1 MSEFQGFAS
10 KDLKRRP
17 FRGTLTLISMSSAV
31 ASTTFIFLFGN
42 VLLDV
47 TTYSLARALSISMG
61 TFFATFVWSILLLVF
76 ILGAVVVST
85 TISLEMVTRR
95 RDIGLMKA
103 MGTLMDSIFDFF
115 MAQSVIVL
123 LASIAVGLAAGTII
137 YIVGMIWLAGVM
149 PGIEF
154 SLDFPWLQLSVL
166 AILYIIAGYFSAQKP
181 IYDTIKE
188 SPSLTLNPDV
198 GMRVRKSGFLDGLGL
213 SFRIASKGTGRRL
226 KGTRR
231 TILALFLSF
240 SIASLL
246 WIGGGVVETTS
257 QSYMIRSM
265 GSNVVA
271 IGNPN
276 MLNQYYNAYSLYGSP
291 LNDSFNFIDPTDMIN
306 SSLVNDLQGVLG
318 VTGIEPRLV
327 IYGNVQEGQGHVW
340 NDELQQ
346 YETIGQQR
354 EGAALLVGVDWT
366 STLSDWYFE
375 GNKINDSQQVW
386 LGGTIANELFDDPLV
401 QFLKVAGNSLE
412 VKALAFDSLNGGMMA
427 LMNLATLQGDYGVT
441 GYNLLL
447 VQVQSYNDIVINQIQ
462 ELAQNYG
469 LSIFRQQSVLN
480 ENLAAIHSIWI
491 LLNPLAMMALISSF
505 LALMNYLLV
514 SIFGRLRDYVIMQ
527 SIGAKPS
534 FIAKMM
540 IAEGLDV
547 GLRSGIPALI
557 IGTFL
562 SIYSLIPEAAVPSL
576 SYLPLSIISLFGAI
590 IAVILL
596 SSLPVYFFFMTRN
609 DLTVSEFSS

>member
-1 MSEFQGFAS
+1 MSELQGFAS

-17 FRGTLTLISMSSAV
+17 FRGALVLISLSSAV

-47 TTYSLARALSISMG
+47 TTYSIARALSTSMG
-61 TFFATFVWSILLLVF
+61 TFFSSFIWSILLLVF
-76 ILGAVVVST
+76 VLGAVVVST
-85 TISLEMVTRR
+85 TLSLEMVTRR

-123 LASIAVGLAAGTII
+123 LASIIIGLSIGTII
-137 YIVGMIWLAGVM
+137 YIAGMIWLAAIM
-149 PGIEF
+149 PGIQF
-154 SLDFPWLQLSVL
+154 SFNFPWLQLSVL
-166 AILYIIAGYFSAQKP
+166 AILYIIAGYYSAQKP
-181 IYDTIKE
+181 IYDTVKE
-188 SPSLTLNPDV
+188 SPSITLNPDV
-198 GMRVRKSGFLDGLGL
+198 GMRIRKTGFLDDLGL

-231 TILALFLSF
+231 TILSLFLSF

-265 GSNVVA
+265 GSNIVA

-276 MLNQYYNAYSLYGSP
+276 LLSQYYNAYSLYGSS
-291 LNDSFNFIDPTDMIN
+291 LNDSFSFIGPTDLIN
-306 SSLVNDLQGVLG
+306 SSLSTDLQGVLG
-318 VTGIEPRLV
+318 VVRIEPRLV
-327 IYGNVQEGQGHVW
+327 IYDQVQEGQGHVW
-340 NDELQQ
+340 NEELQQ

-354 EGAALLVGVDWT
+354 EGSALLVGVDWT
-366 STLSDWYFE
+366 STLSNWYYE
-375 GNKINDSQQVW
+375 GDRINGSQQVW

-401 QFLKVAGNSLE
+401 QYLKVSGNSLE

-427 LMNLATLQGDYGVT
+427 IMDLATLQGYYGVT

-447 VQVQSYNDIVINQIQ
+447 VQVQSYDDIVINQIE

-469 LSIFRQQSVLN
+469 LSIFRQQVVLD
-480 ENLAAIHSIWI
+480 ENLEAIHSIWI
-491 LLNPLAMMALISSF
+491 LLNPLAVMALISSF

-534 FIAKMM
+534 FIAKIM

-547 GLRSGIPALI
+547 GLRAGIPALI

-562 SIYSLIPEAAVPSL
+562 SIYSLIPEAAVSSI
-576 SYLPLSIISLFGAI
+576 SYLLISILALLGAI

>member
-231 TILALFLSF
+231 TVLALFLSF